1 MSENWGKFKYTDNG
15 YLILRTIETYEQTDS
30 GKGFKR
36 KPSEVEREV
45 VSPEYYTN
53 YVSAIPFFNNFGD
66 GAYSRGVRSYTC
78 AGYLPTTV
86 TTVSPFREVKKI
98 AKFRFISKSDLESK
112 AGWREKTVME
122 NAKEFE
128 SEKYVPTNV
137 CYGIAERITFITE
150 DEGVTHSATWD
161 NHLKRWVD

>member
-1 MSENWGKFKYTDNG
+1 MAENWGKFKYTDNG

-66 GAYSRGVRSYTC
+66 GAYSRGVRTYTC

-86 TTVSPFREVKKI
+86 TTVSPFRKIKKI
-98 AKFRFISKSDLESK
+98 AKFRFVSKWDLEKS

-122 NAKEFE
+122 NAKAFEFDDVNRRVE
-128 SEKYVPTNV
+128 LICPDDS
-137 CYGIAERITFITE
+137 
-150 DEGVTHSATWD
+150 GVTHSATYD
-161 NHLKRWVD
+161 MRLGRWVN